1 MVMEFLEGSD
11 LSQRVRSGGPLPIA
25 EAVDC
30 VVQAAEALG
39 VAHSLGIVHRDV
51 KPANLFLTQRPDGS
65 PCVKVLDF
73 GISKMKPPGGGP
85 DLTRTQGMM
94 GSPLYMSPE
103 QLSSAKDVDGR
114 ADVYALGCVLFE
126 LLVGRVP
133 FEAEDLPQLVVKILH
148 QPPPS
153 LRALRPEIP
162 PALEEAVTRALVKD
176 RSQRLASVGDLA
188 RLVAPFGTPTSRM
201 LAERVSRLSGDTPL
215 PVQPLPQVAPTMP
228 DLGISAPAASFSATS
243 AQPPVRGF
251 PVIPAIVVALLVA
264 GGGAFFVLRSG
275 GPPAQAIAPS
285 SSTSSSVAP
294 ARVHVDVRVEP
305 PSGWLQI
312 DDGERVIGR
321 IVREVAID
329 GKKHVLRA
337 GGEGRQSAELTF
349 EGAPPPATVT
359 LASAPVASSQPSV
372 TAKAP
377 VVVAAPLPKGKLPL
391 PTPSVVVTKPSSG
404 TVEGKNGSKII
415 VE

>member
-1 MVMEFLEGSD
+1 VSGS
-11 LSQRVRSGGPLPIA
+11 GPLPIA

-103 QLSSAKDVDGR
+103 QLSSAKDVDAR

-126 LLVGRVP
+126 LLTGRVP
-133 FEAEDLPQLVVKILH
+133 FEADDLPQLVVKILN

-153 LRALRPEIP
+153 LRSMRPDVP
-162 PALEEAVTRALVKD
+162 PQLEEAVSRALAKD
-176 RSQRLASVGDLA
+176 RNQRLASVGDLA
-188 RLVAPFGTPTSRM
+188 RAIAPFGTATTRM
-201 LAERVSRLSGDTPL
+201 LAERVSRLSGDTPF
-215 PVQPLPQVAPTMP
+215 PQQPLPQVAATMP
-228 DLGISAPAASFSATS
+228 DLGISAPAASFSATT
-243 AQPPVRGF
+243 AQPPVRSF
-251 PVIPAIVVALLVA
+251 PVIPVVLVALLVA
-264 GGGAFFVLRSG
+264 GGAAFFVLRNGSS
-275 GPPAQAIAPS
+275 PANAVAPS
-285 SSTSSSVAP
+285 SSAQTASST
-294 ARVHVDVRVEP
+294 VHVDVRVEP
-305 PSGWLQI
+305 ASAWLQI

-321 IVREVAID
+321 IVRDVD

-337 GGEGRQSAELTF
+337 GAEGRTTSEVTF
-349 EGAPPPATVT
+349 EGTPPPSTMT
-359 LASAPVASSQPSV
+359 LASP
-372 TAKAP
+372 P
-377 VVVAAPLPKGKLPL
+377 VVAPPSSVPSTVAKGPVVTGPLQPKGKLPV
-391 PTPSVVVTKPSSG
+391 PTPSVVVTKPSAA
-404 TVEGKNGSKII
+404 VEGKNGSKII